1 MGSAFDQ
8 PNGQQAKK
16 IEFKLSDA
24 ISTIFEG
31 GPPHTSAAPAPPSGV
46 EGFGTF
52 APPEEQ
58 NVPEGGEDSG
68 EEMSERDDDEVI
80 SLQELTRNRMPEKGL
95 QPPFFIFRTEWGGG
109 ELGEGSSGVEEGGG

>member
-8 PNGQQAKK
+8 PAGQQAKK

-31 GPPHTSAAPAPPSGV
+31 GPPHTSAAPAPAPPSGL

-52 APPEEQ
+52 APPEEK
-58 NVPEGGEDSG
+58 NVSEGEEDSG
-68 EEMSERDDDEVI
+68 EEMSERDDNEVI
-80 SLQELTRNRMPEKGL
+80 SLQELMRNRMPEEGL
-95 QPPFFIFRTEWGGG
+95 QPPFFIFRTEGWGGG
-109 ELGEGSSGVEEGGG
+109 VRRGFKWS

>member
-1 MGSAFDQ
+1 M
-8 PNGQQAKK
+8 
-16 IEFKLSDA
+16 
-24 ISTIFEG
+24 
-31 GPPHTSAAPAPPSGV
+31 

-80 SLQELTRNRMPEKGL
+80 SLQELTRNRMAEKGL